1 MEGEWRRVINELT
14 SAVSSSSSP
23 SGEPES
29 RTSEDR
35 GRKINMWLLEEER
48 KAEKGAWKC
57 MEGVTRFSFKGMAVV
72 FELNCVS
79 LGWGLIMILPG
90 ARSLAHG
97 DECVLS
103 SWVEKCSVYLT
114 DIVITSTHTH
124 DFCVFRV
131 WDIQMFSVSQLEK
144 NGHTAK

>member
-1 MEGEWRRVINELT
+1 MINELT

-48 KAEKGAWKC
+48 KAEKGAW
-57 MEGVTRFSFKGMAVV
+57 SFKGMAVV

-79 LGWGLIMILPG
+79 LG
-90 ARSLAHG
+90 
-97 DECVLS
+97 
-103 SWVEKCSVYLT
+103 
-114 DIVITSTHTH
+114 
-124 DFCVFRV
+124 
-131 WDIQMFSVSQLEK
+131 
-144 NGHTAK
+144 